1 MPDDPAKIG
10 TDEEHWTLMTV
21 SDKSKEVVRLL
32 AEMYAKN
39 GIHNGVGTLVDED
52 DGYAAFN
59 NNTLASYGYSYG
71 YYTQFKK
78 LYDSWMSAHQ
88 MCIRDNARAVRSADF
103 LFMVKPPKIIL

>member
-1 MPDDPAKIG
+1 
-10 TDEEHWTLMTV
+10 MTV

-78 LYDSWMSAHQ
+78 
-88 MCIRDNARAVRSADF
+88 AV
-103 LFMVKPPKIIL
+103 